1 MRGGGSELTVSS
13 AEVGSHYDDLDVPYR
28 EIWGEHV
35 HHGYWTKGGQ
45 SPQDA
50 ARALVTLVADL
61 AGIQEGERVV
71 DVGCGYGAAA
81 RMLARTRGAVV
92 TGYTVSK
99 VQFIRASHEK
109 WDESSSMAPLPRIV
123 LGDWLS
129 NDLPSASQ
137 DVVLAIE
144 SVEHMSDRERFF
156 DEAAR
161 VLRPGG
167 RLIVAAWLS
176 KERPF
181 FVTRRLLLEP
191 IVRDG
196 RLASL
201 PTLREHEA
209 SFARTGFVGFTVKD
223 VTRSVR
229 RTWGACLARSFRRS
243 LADPSF
249 FRRYVLGSKEGRAF
263 VPTMMRIAL
272 AYRIGTMRYAV
283 LLGRKPGGEGT
294 AAAG

>member
-1 MRGGGSELTVSS
+1 MVVLITSED
-13 AEVGSHYDDLDVPYR
+13 VGRHYDDLDVPYR
-28 EIWGEHV
+28 TIWGEHV
-35 HHGYWTKGGQ
+35 HHGYWERGGAT
-45 SPQDA
+45 PQEA

-61 AGIQEGERVV
+61 AGIEEGTRVV

-129 NDLPSASQ
+129 NDLPSSSQ

-144 SVEHMSDRERFF
+144 SVEHMTDRERFF

-167 RLIVAAWLS
+167 RLVLAAWLA

-201 PTLREHEA
+201 PTLRQHESSYA
-209 SFARTGFVGFTVKD
+209 RVGLEEFAARD
-223 VTRSVR
+223 VTRRVR
-229 RTWGACLARSFRRS
+229 RTWRLCLARSLGRS
-243 LADPSF
+243 VTDPPF
-249 FRRYVLGSKEGRAF
+249 FARYVLGSREGRVF
-263 VPTMMRIAL
+263 LPTMVRIAL
-272 AYRIGTMRYAV
+272 AYGLGTMRYGILV
-283 LLGRKPGGEGT
+283 GKKPL
-294 AAAG
+294 AAGQARAA

>member
-1 MRGGGSELTVSS
+1 MVVLITSED
-13 AEVGSHYDDLDVPYR
+13 VGRHYDDLDVPYR
-28 EIWGEHV
+28 TIWGEHV
-35 HHGYWTKGGQ
+35 HHGYWERGGA
-45 SPQDA
+45 SPEEA
-50 ARALVTLVADL
+50 ARALVTLVADV
-61 AGIQEGERVV
+61 AEIREGDRVV

-99 VQFIRASHEK
+99 IQFIRASHEK
-109 WDESSSMAPLPRIV
+109 WDEASSMAPLPRIV
-123 LGDWLS
+123 LGDWLA
-129 NDLPSASQ
+129 NDLPAASQ

-144 SVEHMSDRERFF
+144 SVEHMADRERFF

-167 RLIVAAWLS
+167 RLVVAAWLS

-181 FVTRRLLLEP
+181 FVTRRLLHEP

-201 PTLREHEA
+201 PTLRQHQD
-209 SFARTGFVGFTVKD
+209 SFARVGLGDFTARD
-223 VTRSVR
+223 LTRNVR
-229 RTWGACLARSFRRS
+229 RTWGTCIARSLGRS
-243 LADPSF
+243 VSDPPF
-249 FRRYVLGSKEGRAF
+249 FARYVLGSREGRVF
-263 VPTMMRIAL
+263 LPTMMRIAL

-283 LLGRKPGGEGT
+283 LLGRKPPAEG
-294 AAAG
+294 ASAAG